1 MYNWPGYIQHM
12 TYSQMIS
19 LCTQIGSLKD
29 MYHFVK
35 LDSNISVGTL
45 VIELLNGPHEYLANG
60 LKNDPEV
67 IMSNDYNKSHY
78 A

>member
-1 MYNWPGYIQHM
+1 M
-12 TYSQMIS
+12 THSQMIS

-35 LDSNISVGTL
+35 LDSNISVGTIGTL
-45 VIELLNGPHEYLANG
+45 VNELLNGPHEYLAVG

-67 IMSNDYNKSHY
+67 IMNDYYNKSHY